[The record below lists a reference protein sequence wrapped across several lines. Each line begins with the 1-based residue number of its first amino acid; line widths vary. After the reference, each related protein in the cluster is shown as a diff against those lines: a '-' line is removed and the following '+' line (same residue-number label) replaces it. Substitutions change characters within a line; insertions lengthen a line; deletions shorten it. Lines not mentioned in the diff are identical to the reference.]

1 MSELDQERILTVKGP
16 AGQRPRHGGCQKVAG
31 ALVHPYAL
39 SPNWS
44 QRHKIYPVVERD
56 QLTSLLEDSLRRM
69 HLTDLQRRPL
79 TAFVQNGG
87 RRTHVGGGTR
97 LPGGK
102 IQFTRED
109 SNHAEAFWHRHFAMN
124 EILNTTL
131 TLGHHTLTVLELLE
145 SLMVFLVLA
154 HCGGGHASSC
164 VREAQRNSGM
174 DEGKQFIVRRLV
186 TSVVWALAAMVA
198 LSVLG
203 VDLTALW
210 AGSAALL
217 VGVGIGL
224 QGFFNDVISGFVLL
238 FEGGVAVGNVL
249 EVDGKLVRVERID
262 LRSTRVVTVA
272 GELIVLPNSKV
283 AGEAVVNLTQG
294 DSAMRIRVNV
304 GVAYGSDVD
313 LVMRLL
319 SRGHGRAARS
329 AFHPSTRGVLPRV
342 CRLLLDFS
350 VMGWLDDPWDR
361 MGIQSRVRTAIDA
374 KFRAH
379 GVTIPFPQ
387 RDLHLPPRS
396 PGRLSVFENSAG
408 MARKCMFSEV
418 RPRNVFWTKVNTKSI
433 SFIRRTSSNRSP
445 MPKPMAS
452 NRP

>member
-1 MSELDQERILTVKGP
+1 M
-16 AGQRPRHGGCQKVAG
+16 
-31 ALVHPYAL
+31 
-39 SPNWS
+39 N
-44 QRHKIYPVVERD
+44 
-56 QLTSLLEDSLRRM
+56 
-69 HLTDLQRRPL
+69 DL
-79 TAFVQNGG
+79 F
-87 RRTHVGGGTR
+87 
-97 LPGGK
+97 
-102 IQFTRED
+102 
-109 SNHAEAFWHRHFAMN
+109 
-124 EILNTTL
+124 NTTL
-131 TLGHHTLTVLELLE
+131 TLGHHTLTVLELME
-145 SLMVFLVLA
+145 AFLVLLVA
-154 HCGGGHASSC
+154 RIVLAV
-164 VREAQRNSGM
+164 VRRGLRRAQRLSRM

-186 TSVVWALAAMVA
+186 SSVVWALAAMVA

-249 EVDGKLVRVERID
+249 EVDEKLVRVERID

-319 SRGHGRAARS
+319 SEAMAEQPEVRS
-329 AFHPSTRGVLPRV
+329 TPQPAVFFQEFADSSLN
-342 CRLLLDFS
+342 FS

-387 RDLHLPPRS
+387 RDLHIVTS
-396 PGRLSVFENSAG
+396 PEG
-408 MARKCMFSEV
+408 
-418 RPRNVFWTKVNTKSI
+418 
-433 SFIRRTSSNRSP
+433 
-445 MPKPMAS
+445 AS
-452 NRP
+452 GA

>member
-1 MSELDQERILTVKGP
+1 M
-16 AGQRPRHGGCQKVAG
+16 
-31 ALVHPYAL
+31 
-39 SPNWS
+39 N
-44 QRHKIYPVVERD
+44 
-56 QLTSLLEDSLRRM
+56 
-69 HLTDLQRRPL
+69 DL
-79 TAFVQNGG
+79 F
-87 RRTHVGGGTR
+87 
-97 LPGGK
+97 
-102 IQFTRED
+102 
-109 SNHAEAFWHRHFAMN
+109 
-124 EILNTTL
+124 NTTL

-145 SLMVFLVLA
+145 ALLVFLVARIVLA
-154 HCGGGHASSC
+154 V
-164 VREAQRNSGM
+164 VRRGLRRAQRLSRM

-319 SRGHGRAARS
+319 SEAMAEQPEVRS
-329 AFHPSTRGVLPRV
+329 TPQPAVFFQEFADSS
-342 CRLLLDFS
+342 LDFS

-387 RDLHLPPRS
+387 RDLHIVTS
-396 PGRLSVFENSAG
+396 AEGAPGA
-408 MARKCMFSEV
+408 
-418 RPRNVFWTKVNTKSI
+418 
-433 SFIRRTSSNRSP
+433 
-445 MPKPMAS
+445 
-452 NRP
+452 

>member
-1 MSELDQERILTVKGP
+1 M
-16 AGQRPRHGGCQKVAG
+16 
-31 ALVHPYAL
+31 
-39 SPNWS
+39 N
-44 QRHKIYPVVERD
+44 
-56 QLTSLLEDSLRRM
+56 
-69 HLTDLQRRPL
+69 DL
-79 TAFVQNGG
+79 F
-87 RRTHVGGGTR
+87 
-97 LPGGK
+97 
-102 IQFTRED
+102 
-109 SNHAEAFWHRHFAMN
+109 
-124 EILNTTL
+124 NTTL
-131 TLGHHTLTVLELLE
+131 TLGHHTLTVLELMEAL
-145 SLMVFLVLA
+145 LVFLVARIFLA
-154 HCGGGHASSC
+154 V
-164 VREAQRNSGM
+164 VRRGLRRAQRLSSM

-319 SRGHGRAARS
+319 SEAMSEQPEVRS
-329 AFHPSTRGVLPRV
+329 TPQPAVFFQEFADSSLN
-342 CRLLLDFS
+342 FS

-387 RDLHLPPRS
+387 RDLHIVTS
-396 PGRLSVFENSAG
+396 PEGAPG
-408 MARKCMFSEV
+408 A
-418 RPRNVFWTKVNTKSI
+418 
-433 SFIRRTSSNRSP
+433 
-445 MPKPMAS
+445 
-452 NRP
+452 

>member
-1 MSELDQERILTVKGP
+1 
-16 AGQRPRHGGCQKVAG
+16 
-31 ALVHPYAL
+31 
-39 SPNWS
+39 
-44 QRHKIYPVVERD
+44 
-56 QLTSLLEDSLRRM
+56 
-69 HLTDLQRRPL
+69 
-79 TAFVQNGG
+79 
-87 RRTHVGGGTR
+87 
-97 LPGGK
+97 
-102 IQFTRED
+102 
-109 SNHAEAFWHRHFAMN
+109 MN
-124 EILNTTL
+124 EFFNTSF
-131 TLGHHTLTVLELLE
+131 TLGHHTLTVLELFE
-145 SLMVFLVLA
+145 AGLVLLGA
-154 HCGGGHASSC
+154 RILLAILRRGL
-164 VREAQRNSGM
+164 RRAQRLSRM

-186 TSVVWALAAMVA
+186 TSVVWALAAMGC

-294 DSAMRIRVNV
+294 ESAMRIRVNV
-304 GVAYGSDVD
+304 GVAYGSNVD
-313 LVMRLL
+313 LVMQLL
-319 SRGHGRAARS
+319 SEAMAEQPEVRS
-329 AFHPSTRGVLPRV
+329 TPQPTVFFQEFADSSLN
-342 CRLLLDFS
+342 FS

-387 RDLHLPPRS
+387 RDLHIVTS
-396 PGRLSVFENSAG
+396 PEGVSGA
-408 MARKCMFSEV
+408 
-418 RPRNVFWTKVNTKSI
+418 
-433 SFIRRTSSNRSP
+433 
-445 MPKPMAS
+445 
-452 NRP
+452 

>member
-1 MSELDQERILTVKGP
+1 M
-16 AGQRPRHGGCQKVAG
+16 
-31 ALVHPYAL
+31 
-39 SPNWS
+39 N
-44 QRHKIYPVVERD
+44 
-56 QLTSLLEDSLRRM
+56 
-69 HLTDLQRRPL
+69 DL
-79 TAFVQNGG
+79 F
-87 RRTHVGGGTR
+87 
-97 LPGGK
+97 
-102 IQFTRED
+102 
-109 SNHAEAFWHRHFAMN
+109 
-124 EILNTTL
+124 NTTL
-131 TLGHHTLTVLELLE
+131 TLGHHSLTVLELVEAL
-145 SLMVFLVLA
+145 LVFLVARIVLA
-154 HCGGGHASSC
+154 V
-164 VREAQRNSGM
+164 VRRGLRRAQRLSRM

-319 SRGHGRAARS
+319 SEAMSEQPEVRS
-329 AFHPSTRGVLPRV
+329 TPQPAVFFQEFADSSLN
-342 CRLLLDFS
+342 FS

-361 MGIQSRVRTAIDA
+361 MGIQSRVRTSIDA

-387 RDLHLPPRS
+387 RDLHIVTS
-396 PGRLSVFENSAG
+396 PEGAPG
-408 MARKCMFSEV
+408 A
-418 RPRNVFWTKVNTKSI
+418 
-433 SFIRRTSSNRSP
+433 
-445 MPKPMAS
+445 
-452 NRP
+452 

>member
-1 MSELDQERILTVKGP
+1 M
-16 AGQRPRHGGCQKVAG
+16 
-31 ALVHPYAL
+31 
-39 SPNWS
+39 N
-44 QRHKIYPVVERD
+44 
-56 QLTSLLEDSLRRM
+56 
-69 HLTDLQRRPL
+69 DL
-79 TAFVQNGG
+79 F
-87 RRTHVGGGTR
+87 
-97 LPGGK
+97 
-102 IQFTRED
+102 
-109 SNHAEAFWHRHFAMN
+109 
-124 EILNTTL
+124 NTTL
-131 TLGHHTLTVLELLE
+131 TLGHHTLTVLELMEAL
-145 SLMVFLVLA
+145 LVFLVARILLA
-154 HCGGGHASSC
+154 V
-164 VREAQRNSGM
+164 VRRGLRRAQRWSSM
-174 DEGKQFIVRRLV
+174 DEGKQFIFRRLV

-319 SRGHGRAARS
+319 SEAMAEQPEVRS
-329 AFHPSTRGVLPRV
+329 TPQPAVFFQAFADSS
-342 CRLLLDFS
+342 LDFS

-387 RDLHLPPRS
+387 RDLHIVTS
-396 PGRLSVFENSAG
+396 PEGAPG
-408 MARKCMFSEV
+408 A
-418 RPRNVFWTKVNTKSI
+418 
-433 SFIRRTSSNRSP
+433 
-445 MPKPMAS
+445 
-452 NRP
+452 